1 VVTAGNINDT
11 TMLREVLDLIW
22 VPRAGRPGRPRSR
35 PDKVLADKGYSSRA
49 NRELLRSKKIPH
61 VIAEPEDQKSNRKRK
76 GSKGGRPISFDLL
89 AYKERNQVERCFN
102 RLKQWRGLATRTDK
116 HAHNYAGGLLLASAV
131 MWAK

>member
-1 VVTAGNINDT
+1 V
-11 TMLREVLDLIW
+11 RQ
-22 VPRAGRPGRPRSR
+22 
-35 PDKVLADKGYSSRA
+35 
-49 NRELLRSKKIPH
+49 LLRSKKIAY
-61 VIAEPEDQKSNRKRK
+61 VIAEPEDQKANRKRK

-116 HAHNYAGGLLLASAV
+116 HGHNYAVGLLLASAV